1 MFGSSKPVV
10 LQPYGR
16 RRTRASVPRWLLL
29 WLVGVAAGA
38 GAVVWVQ
45 ERYLP
50 PRLSAEASAALRT
63 AFDKADAERQRL
75 AGELAGTAK
84 RLDAALTEK
93 KALGAELAGG
103 RAVAERLQGD
113 LAAVVAA
120 LPADPRGGSVEV
132 RAARFSAQGGALGY
146 DVVLTRERAAGKPL
160 AGVMQLLVTGESARG
175 GSSTVSLK
183 PVAVAIGGHEVLRGS
198 LPLPEGFKP
207 LQTTIQV
214 LDRAGGKV
222 LGMRVLPVK

>member
-1 MFGSSKPVV
+1 M
-10 LQPYGR
+10 
-16 RRTRASVPRWLLL
+16 A
-29 WLVGVAAGA
+29 
-38 GAVVWVQ
+38 
-45 ERYLP
+45 
-50 PRLSAEASAALRT
+50 
-63 AFDKADAERQRL
+63 
-75 AGELAGTAK
+75 
-84 RLDAALTEK
+84 EK
-93 KALGAELAGG
+93 KALDAELAGG
-103 RAVAERLQGD
+103 RAVVERLQGD

-146 DVVLTRERAAGKPL
+146 EVVLTRERASGKPM

-183 PVAVAIGGHEVLRGS
+183 PVALTIGGHEVLRGS

-214 LDRAGGKV
+214 LDRAAGKV